1 MLSRPAVAVGRAAT
15 GVVAVLGRA
24 EEEAEKEVARVA
36 MVVTVAAEARKEV
49 MKVEQACHRHGSPR
63 VE

>member
-1 MLSRPAVAVGRAAT
+1 M
-15 GVVAVLGRA
+15 LGRA

>member
-1 MLSRPAVAVGRAAT
+1 MLGRAEEEAEKEAP